1 MTHEMAVW
9 LFAQQVGML
18 SLASGRLIF
27 QYGAEWLRQPHA
39 LALSQSLPL
48 QIEPFD
54 DHQCRP
60 FFSGLLPEGHLRKF
74 FMWVLAA
81 SCWWPATTAG
91 QVMMAGLS
99 VSTRKIFA
107 RPWAWCPR

>member
-60 FFSGLLPEGHLRKF
+60 FFRACCLK
-74 FMWVLAA
+74 AICA
-81 SCWWPATTAG
+81 N
-91 QVMMAGLS
+91 
-99 VSTRKIFA
+99 
-107 RPWAWCPR
+107 